1 MLFYSKYN
9 VSKKFRKTGQKVYDF
24 SLYLSVGI
32 VVFFLLLVTG
42 IVLLSPKTKSLCAAT
57 GSCMNDLSGKK
68 EPENKGL
75 FMGRA
80 VTAPDL
86 PEKFASRSLQTA
98 SVLGDQSS
106 DYKRIYVDLTNQR
119 LYAFEGN
126 NIIMNVPVSTG
137 KWNPT
142 PTGTFRI
149 WIWLR
154 YTRMSG
160 GSGAG
165 YYNLPNV
172 PYTMYFYNNIV
183 SKASGYSLH
192 GAYWHNNFGHPMSHG
207 CVNMRIPDAEKLF
220 YWANPNAGNVSYPT
234 AENPGTSITI
244 YGITP
249 KE

>member
-1 MLFYSKYN
+1 MSKN
-9 VSKKFRKTGQKVYDF
+9 FRKSGHKIYDF
-24 SLYLSVGI
+24 SVLLSLGI
-32 VVFFLLLVTG
+32 VVSFLLLITG
-42 IVLLSPKTKSLCAAT
+42 IVILSPKTQPICANT
-57 GSCMNDLSGKK
+57 GSCINDLSGKK
-68 EPENKGL
+68 EPNNQGL
-75 FMGRA
+75 FMGKS
-80 VTAPDL
+80 VTAPNL
-86 PEKFASRSLQTA
+86 PEKFVSSTLRIA
-98 SVLGDQSS
+98 SVLGDQTS
-106 DYKRIYVDLTNQR
+106 DYKRVYVDLTNQR

-137 KWNPT
+137 KWYPT

-154 YTRMSG
+154 YTRMTG

-183 SKASGYSLH
+183 PKASGFSLH

-220 YWANPNAGNVSYPT
+220 YWTNANAGNVSYAT
-234 AENPGTSITI
+234 NQTPGTLITI

>member
-1 MLFYSKYN
+1 MFKKKPKNRHKKSNRSLLFGITIVASFLMLIVLMVVFS
-9 VSKKFRKTGQKVYDF
+9 SKKIPFCANSISCINNLSGEKEATGQ
-24 SLYLSVGI
+24 G
-32 VVFFLLLVTG
+32 T
-42 IVLLSPKTKSLCAAT
+42 
-57 GSCMNDLSGKK
+57 
-68 EPENKGL
+68 
-75 FMGRA
+75 FMGHK
-80 VTAPDL
+80 VSPPELPPDKPIL
-86 PEKFASRSLQTA
+86 AQNPTHD
-98 SVLGDQSS
+98 VLGIQSNDS
-106 DYKRIYVDLTNQR
+106 KRIYVDLTNQR

-154 YTRMSG
+154 YTRMTG

-172 PYTMYFYNNIV
+172 PYTMYFYNNLI

-207 CVNMRIPDAEKLF
+207 CVNMRIEDAQKLF
-220 YWANPNAGNVSYPT
+220 YWTNLNAGSVTYPT
-234 AENPGTSITI
+234 TENPGTLITI
-244 YGITP
+244 YGTTP
-249 KE
+249 KN